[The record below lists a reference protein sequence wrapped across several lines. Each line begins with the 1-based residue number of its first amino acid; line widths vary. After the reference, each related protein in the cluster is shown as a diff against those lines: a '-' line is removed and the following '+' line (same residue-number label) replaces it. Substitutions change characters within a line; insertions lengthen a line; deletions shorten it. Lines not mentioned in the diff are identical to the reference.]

1 MHEMKLHPAPF
12 EKIKRG
18 EKIFELRLYDEK
30 RQKIKAGE
38 QIVFTNTATGETL
51 HTRVV
56 KLHRF
61 DSFEELYKTLPLLQ
75 CGYTAEDIV
84 TAQPSDMEQ
93 YYSAEEQKKY
103 GVVGIELFLPR
114 QMTDEAIV
122 KANESNYTFELA
134 QKEDAEQVLSLY
146 ERAKSGAFC
155 VWDDSYPT
163 MTEIERDLE
172 TENLY
177 VLTDGSNVI
186 GAISVVPENEL
197 DGFDCWSCKEGKE
210 IARVVIDKRW
220 QGQGLSFEMVQQ
232 VESILRSNGCK
243 AIHLS
248 VVKSN
253 IPAYK
258 TYIKAGF
265 TVVGEAQMY
274 GNDYYLM
281 EKAIHAQ

>member
-1 MHEMKLHPAPF
+1 MKRIYA
-12 EKIKRG
+12 
-18 EKIFELRLYDEK
+18 
-30 RQKIKAGE
+30 
-38 QIVFTNTATGETL
+38 
-51 HTRVV
+51 
-56 KLHRF
+56 
-61 DSFEELYKTLPLLQ
+61 
-75 CGYTAEDIV
+75 
-84 TAQPSDMEQ
+84 
-93 YYSAEEQKKY
+93 
-103 GVVGIELFLPR
+103 
-114 QMTDEAIV
+114 
-122 KANESNYTFELA
+122 A
-134 QKEDAEQVLSLY
+134 QKEDAQKVLSLY
-146 ERAKSGAFC
+146 QRAKSGAFC

-210 IARVVIDKRW
+210 IARVVVDKRW

-265 TVVGEAQMY
+265 AVVGEAQMY